1 VNMSMMTKRMIRPLL
16 LVLPLLAVLAYG
28 SSAPAAAQGG
38 ETLAAPTVTLTAVSA
53 CDPENPRTYLVASY
67 TAVEGADSYQ
77 YRVKWGRSD
86 SLGTWLDLPS
96 HRQPGQNWPVR
107 TNKSI
112 EPGDVY
118 VVQMRAVAKDDSSG
132 AVGVKRYSYSVGEF
146 PAPTAVTVSYATDD
160 GDQTDYS
167 QARLTWRA
175 EGDSG
180 DWFAVQQRAIGKKW
194 QSGPWLRASTVSDAA
209 SSPYYR
215 DVSGLNPSR
224 GYEFRVTGHTPQ
236 CEASPWSEVATLWPA
251 PDPPTFEATV
261 GRGNGKNGA
270 MLGVWITDP
279 QENADYHT
287 LRMGDAAPVK
297 MAAPKMQHRFSA
309 QMGDEIELCVSA
321 GNEHGESTAE
331 CEAIVIRPDSPFA
344 DLYMEPSD
352 QIPGSLSVYW
362 KLKPVINPTWFADDE
377 GSTHSPP
384 GYRVALRRVGVG
396 PDRWPNEDTKFR
408 TVYQEGQKGGV
419 VFDGLEGNKRY
430 EVAVQS
436 NYYGETSFRYAQA
449 DTHMYPPSNLVTGFD
464 DEDDGRAVVSWG
476 PPRGGEQ
483 TGYTAVLRETYTGK
497 RVGIKRP
504 GREAVSAA
512 FDGLQSG
519 RWYHV
524 TMRAVGLGNVRS
536 TTTVCYFQHGVAGSQ
551 NRAGANTN
559 VSGSSCAAN

>member
-1 VNMSMMTKRMIRPLL
+1 VNMSMMTKRMIWPLL

-38 ETLAAPTVTLTAVSA
+38 ETLAAPTVALTAASA
-53 CDPENPRTYLVASY
+53 CNPENPRTYLFASY

-77 YRVKWGRSD
+77 YRVKWGRAE
-86 SLGTWLDLPS
+86 SLGRWNNLP
-96 HRQPGQNWPVR
+96 RPPGQYWPVHL
-107 TNKSI
+107 SHYI
-112 EPGDVY
+112 EPGEVY
-118 VVQMRAVAKDDSSG
+118 AVQIRAVAEDGSSG
-132 AVGVKRYSYSVGEF
+132 AVGVERYSYSIGEF
-146 PAPTAVTVSYATDD
+146 PAPTAVAVSYATDNE
-160 GDQTDYS
+160 GETDYS
-167 QARLTWRA
+167 RARLTWR
-175 EGDSG
+175 GDNGSSG
-180 DWFAVQQRAIGKKW
+180 WFAVQQRAIGKVW
-194 QSGPWLRASTVSDAA
+194 QSGSWFQASTIDGS
-209 SSPYYR
+209 SRSPYYR
-215 DVSGLNPSR
+215 DVSGLDVGR

-236 CEASPWSEVATLWPA
+236 CDASPWSEVVTLWPA

-287 LRMGDAAPVK
+287 FRMGDAAPVK
-297 MAAPKMQHRFSA
+297 MAAPKMQHRFAA
-309 QMGDEIELCVSA
+309 QMGDEIQLCVSA
-321 GNEHGESTAE
+321 GNKRGGSAAE

-344 DLYMEPSD
+344 DLYMEPSE
-352 QIPGSLSVYW
+352 QMPGSLTVYW
-362 KLKPVINPTWFADDE
+362 TLKPVVNPTWYDDDE

-384 GYRVALRRVGVG
+384 SYRVALRRVGIG
-396 PDRWPNEDTKFR
+396 PDDWPNKDTKFR

-419 VFDGLEGNKRY
+419 VFDDLEGNKRY

-436 NYYGETSFRYAQA
+436 NYYGETTFRYAQA
-449 DTHMYPPSNLVTGFD
+449 DTHMYPPSNLAIGFD
-464 DEDDGRAVVSWG
+464 DDDDGRAIVSWG

-483 TGYTAVLRETYTGK
+483 TGYTAVLRETHTGK

-512 FDGLQSG
+512 FDGLKSG

-524 TMRAVGLGNVRS
+524 TMRAVGLENIRS

-551 NRAGANTN
+551 NHAGANTN
-559 VSGSSCAAN
+559 VSGSGCAAN

>member
-1 VNMSMMTKRMIRPLL
+1 MSMMTKRMIRPLL

>member
-1 VNMSMMTKRMIRPLL
+1 MSMMTKRMIWPLL

-38 ETLAAPTVTLTAVSA
+38 ETLAAPTVALTAASA
-53 CDPENPRTYLVASY
+53 CNPENPRTYLFASY

-77 YRVKWGRSD
+77 YRVKWGRAE
-86 SLGTWLDLPS
+86 SLGRWNNLP
-96 HRQPGQNWPVR
+96 RPPGQYWPVHL
-107 TNKSI
+107 SHYI
-112 EPGDVY
+112 EPGEVY
-118 VVQMRAVAKDDSSG
+118 AVQIRAVAEDGSSG
-132 AVGVKRYSYSVGEF
+132 AVGVERYSYSIGEF
-146 PAPTAVTVSYATDD
+146 PAPTAVAVSYATDNE
-160 GDQTDYS
+160 GETDYS
-167 QARLTWRA
+167 RARLTWR
-175 EGDSG
+175 GDNGSSG
-180 DWFAVQQRAIGKKW
+180 WFAVQQRAIGKVW
-194 QSGPWLRASTVSDAA
+194 QSGSWFQASTIDGS
-209 SSPYYR
+209 SRSPYYR
-215 DVSGLNPSR
+215 DVSGLDVGR

-236 CEASPWSEVATLWPA
+236 CDASPWSEVVTLWPA

-287 LRMGDAAPVK
+287 FRMGDAAPVK
-297 MAAPKMQHRFSA
+297 MAAPKMQHRFAA
-309 QMGDEIELCVSA
+309 QMGDEIQLCVSA
-321 GNEHGESTAE
+321 GNKRGGSAAE

-344 DLYMEPSD
+344 DLYMEPSE
-352 QIPGSLSVYW
+352 QMPGSLTVYW
-362 KLKPVINPTWFADDE
+362 TLKPVVNPTWYDDDE

-384 GYRVALRRVGVG
+384 SYRVALRRVGIG
-396 PDRWPNEDTKFR
+396 PDDWPNKDTKFR

-419 VFDGLEGNKRY
+419 VFDDLEGNKRY

-436 NYYGETSFRYAQA
+436 NYYGETTFRYAQA
-449 DTHMYPPSNLVTGFD
+449 DTHMYPPSNLAIGFD
-464 DEDDGRAVVSWG
+464 DDDDGRAIVSWG

-483 TGYTAVLRETYTGK
+483 TGYTAVLRETHTGK

-512 FDGLQSG
+512 FDGLKSG

-524 TMRAVGLGNVRS
+524 TMRAVGLENIRS

-551 NRAGANTN
+551 NHAGANTN
-559 VSGSSCAAN
+559 VSGSGCAAN

>member
-1 VNMSMMTKRMIRPLL
+1 MIWPLL

-38 ETLAAPTVTLTAVSA
+38 ETLAAPTVALTAASA
-53 CDPENPRTYLVASY
+53 CNPENPRTYLFASY

-77 YRVKWGRSD
+77 YRVKWGRAE
-86 SLGTWLDLPS
+86 SLGRWNNLP
-96 HRQPGQNWPVR
+96 RPPGQYWPVHL
-107 TNKSI
+107 SHYI
-112 EPGDVY
+112 EPGEVY
-118 VVQMRAVAKDDSSG
+118 AVQIRAVAEDGSSG
-132 AVGVKRYSYSVGEF
+132 AVGVERYSYSIGEF
-146 PAPTAVTVSYATDD
+146 PAPTAVAVSYATDNE
-160 GDQTDYS
+160 GETDYS
-167 QARLTWRA
+167 RARLTWR
-175 EGDSG
+175 GDNGSSG
-180 DWFAVQQRAIGKKW
+180 WFAVQQRAIGKVW
-194 QSGPWLRASTVSDAA
+194 QSGSWFQASTIDGS
-209 SSPYYR
+209 SRSPYYR
-215 DVSGLNPSR
+215 DVSGLDVGR

-236 CEASPWSEVATLWPA
+236 CDASPWSEVVTLWPA

-287 LRMGDAAPVK
+287 FRMGDAAPVK
-297 MAAPKMQHRFSA
+297 MAAPKMQHRFAA
-309 QMGDEIELCVSA
+309 QMGDEIQLCVSA
-321 GNEHGESTAE
+321 GNKRGGSAAE

-344 DLYMEPSD
+344 DLYMEPSE
-352 QIPGSLSVYW
+352 QMPGSLTVYW
-362 KLKPVINPTWFADDE
+362 TLKPVVNPTWYDDDE

-384 GYRVALRRVGVG
+384 SYRVALRRVGIG
-396 PDRWPNEDTKFR
+396 PDDWPNKDTKFR

-419 VFDGLEGNKRY
+419 VFDDLEGNKRY

-436 NYYGETSFRYAQA
+436 NYYGETTFRYAQA
-449 DTHMYPPSNLVTGFD
+449 DTHMYPPSNLAIGFD
-464 DEDDGRAVVSWG
+464 DDDDGRAIVSWG

-483 TGYTAVLRETYTGK
+483 TGYTAVLRETHTGK

-512 FDGLQSG
+512 FDGLKSG

-524 TMRAVGLGNVRS
+524 TMRAVGLENIRS

-551 NRAGANTN
+551 NHAGANTN
-559 VSGSSCAAN
+559 VSGSGCAAN